1 MDFAP
6 VKELPGRVRVKL
18 RGPVP
23 EGDVSALEQVVR
35 ACPDVTKA
43 TVYPRNGEI
52 AISYAAGEG
61 VKERVF
67 CHLVGIKAAD
77 IEVARELAAYD
88 PSAQTR
94 ALVQDILWLVGSHY
108 ARRWFLP
115 APLRTAW
122 TVWSYRHFL
131 ATAFDSLAHGRLD
144 VPVLDAAAAR
154 NLQHCERHAEVEYIV
169 AHGISSSLDGKRC
182 VIGSEHFVVEDEG
195 VVIDEAAHARII
207 EAFGAISSL
216 YLAVDGELVGVI
228 GIHDPIKPG
237 VPEAVAQLRR
247 LGFRHIVMLTG
258 DNERAAAPVAAQAG
272 ITEFCANM
280 LPEQKHSYV
289 PARRRR
295 GRRGPGRGGCRGLST
310 YLRLKLTADVSR
322 CSHLC
327 VKGVACR

>member
-61 VKERVF
+61 AKERVF

-115 APLRTAW
+115 APLRTA
-122 TVWSYRHFL
+122 
-131 ATAFDSLAHGRLD
+131 
-144 VPVLDAAAAR
+144 
-154 NLQHCERHAEVEYIV
+154 
-169 AHGISSSLDGKRC
+169 
-182 VIGSEHFVVEDEG
+182 
-195 VVIDEAAHARII
+195 
-207 EAFGAISSL
+207 
-216 YLAVDGELVGVI
+216 
-228 GIHDPIKPG
+228 
-237 VPEAVAQLRR
+237 
-247 LGFRHIVMLTG
+247 
-258 DNERAAAPVAAQAG
+258 
-272 ITEFCANM
+272 
-280 LPEQKHSYV
+280 
-289 PARRRR
+289 
-295 GRRGPGRGGCRGLST
+295 
-310 YLRLKLTADVSR
+310 
-322 CSHLC
+322 
-327 VKGVACR
+327 